1 MALFLHD
8 YWNPFSI
15 LDDPFSLRIS
25 PSHYQVHSPRRDG
38 RRHRGADHD
47 DDEDDSPLNFNRMWS
62 AQPAVHLYED
72 EETKEY
78 VVEAEI
84 PRVRREDLDVKLGD
98 NGRSLKIAGSIVRRP
113 QRQTPSEKPTN
124 DQGQMN
130 DHQVMKSSQSSA
142 TAFAR
147 TVWLP
152 NPIDAASIKAKLEH
166 GVLTIRAKP
175 ASSEAINVT
184 VD

>member
-1 MALFLHD
+1 M
-8 YWNPFSI
+8 
-15 LDDPFSLRIS
+15 S
-25 PSHYQVHSPRRDG
+25 PSHYQVHSPRRGG

-47 DDEDDSPLNFNRMWS
+47 GDEDDSPLNFNRMWS

-124 DQGQMN
+124 DQGQMDN
-130 DHQVMKSSQSSA
+130 ASKDVTRTDTSSSQVMKSSQSSA
-142 TAFAR
+142 TTFAR
-147 TVWLP
+147 IVWLP
-152 NPIDAASIKAKLEH
+152 NPIDATSIKAKLEH